1 MKSIYHQAL
10 GEHFHKLHPEL
21 QKKYGLTSNQN
32 LMILGQGRMTEIR
45 GTSPFLRPFLHIGAK
60 DHLVFAERGKD
71 VPFTLENYVYQ
82 DEEGR
87 ETVSW
92 IRRFFFPYSIRGFDA
107 AMRFDKEK
115 LKIIDD
121 LGKSGLLQ
129 SELDLHVT
137 TEGGLYMESS
147 AMTLNGKWSLSSPVS
162 SVYEHYDEKEEAYR
176 VHVHVEHPLFGT
188 LLMYEGTV
196 HTEFLPMTYN
206 NIPERGVLE

>member
-1 MKSIYHQAL
+1 MKSIYHKAL
-10 GEHFHKLHPEL
+10 GDNFHRLHPEM
-21 QKKYGLTSNQN
+21 QKKYGLTSKQN

-45 GTSPFLRPFLHIGAK
+45 GTHPLLRPLLQIGAR

-71 VPFTLENYVYQ
+71 VPFTLENYVYT

-87 ETVSW
+87 ETISW

-107 AMRFDKEK
+107 AMRFDEEK
-115 LKIIDD
+115 QKIVDC
-121 LGKSGLLQ
+121 LGKTGVLQ
-129 SELDLHVT
+129 TELDLHVT
-137 TEGGLYMESS
+137 AAGGLYMESK
-147 AMTLNGKWSLSSPVS
+147 ALNLKGERFLPSPVTAL
-162 SVYEHYDEKEEAYR
+162 YEHYDETEDAYR

-188 LLMYEGTV
+188 ILMYEGTV